1 MAKSA
6 VPLKADKT
14 PNRAPPSDGASF
26 GDWLSLMPERVLEG
40 FSGPGLLLDGAG
52 AVLAANAEAE
62 ALVPVFS
69 QGGDR
74 VVRDLVTAAAANGRT
89 VSEKI
94 DLPKELGGLALEL
107 LMLPLKDRHGSTLVL
122 VLSREFTVER
132 NFMAALL
139 ASRQLFKDLVS
150 CSADFAW
157 ETEAS
162 GNFAFV
168 SQQGALGYTAHELNR
183 RSPRQLIHPR
193 HDESELF
200 PFDSRLAHEE
210 SEVWLRRADGS
221 PACLRVSSVPIYSD
235 AGNWLGC
242 RGVARDVSDAR
253 ARDLELERARNRE
266 RLLNAIVNTIREE
279 VVPDQM
285 LLAAA
290 EATAGALGARHC
302 WIFRRTPLGHFIK
315 AVEHDEPPGSTPEAA
330 VRAAQDLIVHGDPQN
345 VIESKIGNTLMLTSV
360 ARYRGE
366 INGAIS
372 ACRGSDQPAWNAA
385 DRKLLAG
392 VANHLGIALEQIANH
407 EALERLSRTDEL
419 TGLLNRRAFFD
430 DLQKRLAHQRRTQ
443 RPGALLYVD
452 LDNFKPV
459 NDVHGHHTGDAVL
472 IGVSELLAGGTRVGD
487 LAARLG
493 GDEFALWLE
502 ESDEPAA
509 VVKAETLLDQIATL
523 SSYSADTARPLGFS
537 IGIALSDATV
547 EEGFKDLVGRADEA
561 MYQAKNA
568 GKGSYV
574 VGAPASARA
583 EKVTE
588 RG

>member
-6 VPLKADKT
+6 APLQT
-14 PNRAPPSDGASF
+14 DGAAPASAAAF

-40 FSGPGLLLDGAG
+40 VSGPGLLFDADGA
-52 AVLAANAEAE
+52 VVAANGEAE
-62 ALVPVFS
+62 PLLPAFAE
-69 QGGDR
+69 GGDQVLR
-74 VVRDLVTAAAANGRT
+74 GLVAAAAASGRT
-89 VSEKI
+89 VSEKL
-94 DLPKELGGLALEL
+94 DLPAEFGGLALEL
-107 LMLPLKDRHGSTLVL
+107 MMLPLKDSDGTTLVL
-122 VLSREFTVER
+122 ALSREFTVER

-157 ETEAS
+157 ETQS
-162 GNFAFV
+162 DGNFAFV
-168 SQQGALGYTAHELNR
+168 SQQGALGYTAHELNHR
-183 RSPRQLIHPR
+183 PPRQLIHPR
-193 HDESELF
+193 HDENQPF

-210 SEVWLRRADGS
+210 SEVWMRRADGS
-221 PACLRVSSVPIYSD
+221 PACLRISSVPIYSD
-235 AGNWLGC
+235 TGDWLGC

-253 ARDLELERARNRE
+253 ARDIELERARNRE

-279 VVPDQM
+279 VVPDHM

-302 WIFRRTPLGHFIK
+302 WIFRRTPPGQFVK
-315 AVEHDEPPGSTPEAA
+315 AVEHGEPPGSTPEAA
-330 VRAAQDLIVHGDPQN
+330 VRAAQNLIVHGDPQN
-345 VIESKIGNTLMLTSV
+345 VVESKVGNHLMLTSA

-372 ACRGSDQPAWNAA
+372 ACRGDDQPTWNAA
-385 DRKLLAG
+385 ERKLLAG

-407 EALERLSRTDEL
+407 ETLERLSRTDEL

-430 DLQKRLAHQRRTQ
+430 DLETRLAHQRRTL

-502 ESDEPAA
+502 ESDRSAA
-509 VVKAETLLDQIATL
+509 VVKAETLLDQIVTL
-523 SSYSADTARPLGFS
+523 SGYSADAARPLGFS
-537 IGIALSDATV
+537 IGIAVSEVAV
-547 EEGFKDLVGRADEA
+547 EEGFKELVGRADGA
-561 MYQAKNA
+561 MYQAKAA
-568 GKGSYV
+568 GKGGYV
-574 VGAPASARA
+574 AAAPAQAQAQAAR
-583 EKVTE
+583 VTE

>member
-1 MAKSA
+1 MTKSA
-6 VPLKADKT
+6 VPLKAGSAT
-14 PNRAPPSDGASF
+14 GERAPADAATF

-40 FSGPGLLLDGAG
+40 FSGPGLLLDKEGT
-52 AVLAANAEAE
+52 VLAANGEAE
-62 ALVPVFS
+62 PLVPAFS
-69 QGGDR
+69 EDGDR
-74 VVRDLVTAAAANGRT
+74 VLRGLAAAAAASGRT
-89 VSEKI
+89 VSEKL
-94 DLPKELGGLALEL
+94 DLPKEFGGLALEL
-107 LMLPLKDRHGSTLVL
+107 LLLPLKDRDGTTLVL

-193 HDESELF
+193 HDEGEPF

-210 SEVWLRRADGS
+210 SEVWMRRADGS
-221 PACLRVSSVPIYSD
+221 PACLRISSVPIYSD
-235 AGNWLGC
+235 AGDWLGC

-253 ARDLELERARNRE
+253 ARDLELERAHNRE

-302 WIFRRTPLGHFIK
+302 WIFRRTPLGQFAK

-330 VRAAQDLIVHGDPQN
+330 VRAAQELIVHGDPQN
-345 VIESKIGNTLMLTSV
+345 VVESKVGNTLMLTSV

-372 ACRGSDQPAWNAA
+372 ACRDNDQPAWNAA

-392 VANHLGIALEQIANH
+392 VADHLGIALEQIANH

-419 TGLLNRRAFFD
+419 TGLSNRRAFFD
-430 DLQKRLAHQRRTQ
+430 DLEKRLAHQRRTQ

-509 VVKAETLLDQIATL
+509 IVKAETLLDQIATL
-523 SSYSADTARPLGFS
+523 SGYSADAARPLGFS
-537 IGIALSDATV
+537 IGIALSDAAV

-561 MYQAKNA
+561 MYQAKYA
-568 GKGSYV
+568 GKGGYV
-574 VGAPASARA
+574 VGVPAS
-583 EKVTE
+583 KVTE
-588 RG
+588 HG